1 MDIHC
6 EGTVLVPPDRGTIIG
21 RAIWKVS
28 RPILPLPGVELMIS
42 VQPRFVV
49 LGRQNRPEPVLPR
62 SASSNKSTS
71 GRKSVKSPSSKP
83 SKDNLEHTEKTNY
96 GCRYTSR
103 RYATVLVALTAQAP
117 N

>member
-6 EGTVLVPPDRGTIIG
+6 EGTLLVPPERGTIIG

-28 RPILPLPGVELMIS
+28 RPILALPAIELMLS

-71 GRKSVKSPSSKP
+71 GRKSVKAPSSKP
-83 SKDNLEHTEKTNY
+83 SKDNLDHAAKDKLWLSIY
-96 GCRYTSR
+96 KQKVCHS
-103 RYATVLVALTAQAP
+103 LLH
-117 N
+117 

>member
-1 MDIHC
+1 MDIHY
-6 EGTVLVPPDRGTIIG
+6 EGTLLVPPERGTIIG

-28 RPILPLPGVELMIS
+28 RRTAPVPGIELMVR

-49 LGRQNRPEPVLPR
+49 FGRQNRPEPVLPR

-83 SKDNLEHTEKTNY
+83 SKDNLDNDVKDKLWLSIYKQKVCDPPHY
-96 GCRYTSR
+96 LDHIS
-103 RYATVLVALTAQAP
+103 V
-117 N
+117 